1 MILEFLFAVILSVS
15 ISVVITFFSLK
26 LSINIITKFISESE
40 NRFDQKL
47 NLYKQLKE
55 HDIRK

>member
-1 MILEFLFAVILSVS
+1 MILELLFAVILSVI

-26 LSINIITKFISESE
+26 LSINIITKFISETE